1 MTTCMHKGMNGPVR
15 ENAIGTKGS
24 QSRGAQVHRQ
34 TADGEWR
41 LEPTE
46 GVAVVASHKAL
57 VAAALADVKYD
68 KIAVVREV
76 RCWRAWRLLPCVSL
90 RRGMPA
96 LKLQGRYAI
105 TPL

>member
-1 MTTCMHKGMNGPVR
+1 M
-15 ENAIGTKGS
+15 
-24 QSRGAQVHRQ
+24 HRQ

-46 GVAVVASHKAL
+46 GVAVLSSHRAL

-76 RCWRAWRLLPCVSL
+76 RHVCTGPLNPIPGAVRRCARAWLSSTCKAVCEHRTEVNLFQ
-90 RRGMPA
+90 A
-96 LKLQGRYAI
+96 A
-105 TPL
+105 

>member
-1 MTTCMHKGMNGPVR
+1 MHK
-15 ENAIGTKGS
+15 
-24 QSRGAQVHRQ
+24 Q

-46 GVAVVASHKAL
+46 GVAVLSSHKAL

-76 RCWRAWRLLPCVSL
+76 RCP
-90 RRGMPA
+90 PA
-96 LKLQGRYAI
+96 GPPDPKHGAVCRSA
-105 TPL
+105 PGHA